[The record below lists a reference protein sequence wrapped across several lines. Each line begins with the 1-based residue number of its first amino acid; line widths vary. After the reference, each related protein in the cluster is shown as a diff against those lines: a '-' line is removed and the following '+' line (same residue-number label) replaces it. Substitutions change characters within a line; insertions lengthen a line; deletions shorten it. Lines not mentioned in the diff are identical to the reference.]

1 MSPLREYEVV
11 WSESAEKDLE
21 EIVKYIAIESPKT
34 ARRVLKNIKK
44 HVDDLY
50 FYPEKFRIVPEL
62 YKQGI
67 TQYREVIVAP
77 WRALYRV
84 SDKKVVILAL
94 FDSRQNIEDVLLS
107 RLI

>member
-1 MSPLREYEVV
+1 MSSLKKYEVM
-11 WSESAEKDLE
+11 WSENAEKDLE
-21 EIVKYIAIESPKT
+21 KIVKYIAAESPQT
-34 ARRVLKNIKK
+34 ARRALKNIKK
-44 HVDDLY
+44 HVADLY
-50 FYPEKFRIVPEL
+50 FYPEKCQIVPEL

-77 WRALYRV
+77 WRVLYRV
-84 SDKKVVILAL
+84 SDKQIVILAL